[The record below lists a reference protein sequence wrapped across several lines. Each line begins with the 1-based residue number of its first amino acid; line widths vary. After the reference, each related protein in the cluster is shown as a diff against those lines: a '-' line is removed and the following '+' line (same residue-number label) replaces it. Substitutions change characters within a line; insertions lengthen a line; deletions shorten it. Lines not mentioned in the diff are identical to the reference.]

1 MKTIIA
7 VIFLVFSIIIG
18 LSAIDT
24 GKAYL
29 DKQLGLTSQEDSNST
44 SISNSETITETIK
57 VILHGEVQSP
67 GTYEI
72 ENGSFLQEALEMAGC
87 VTSLADQACFNY
99 YYCISE
105 DITIYIAP
113 ISNEDKISINLA
125 SLDELMQ
132 LTGIGKTLAERI
144 IKYREESKKFD
155 YLEELMKVEGI
166 GKSIFNKIRDNI
178 CL

>member
-18 LSAIDT
+18 LTAIDT

-29 DKQLGLTSQEDSNST
+29 DKQLGLTSQDNSNS
-44 SISNSETITETIK
+44 IALSNSEEIAEIVK
-57 VILHGEVQSP
+57 VTLHGEVQSP

-72 ENGSFLQEALEMAGC
+72 ENGIFLQEALEKAGGI
-87 VTSLADQACFNY
+87 TSLADESCFDY
-99 YYCISE
+99 YYCINE
-105 DITIYIAP
+105 DMAIYIAP
-113 ISNEDKISINLA
+113 ISNEDKISINTA
-125 SLDELMQ
+125 SMEELMQ

-144 IKYREESKKFD
+144 IKYREETTKFNC
-155 YLEELMKVEGI
+155 LEELMKVEGI
-166 GKSIFNKIRDNI
+166 GKSIFNKIRDTI